1 MSNDLRQEFH
11 RLEPE
16 VLYINRVCASSSL
29 VDIWVEDIPVMA
41 KLDSG
46 AEITILS
53 TKVYL
58 RLPCRPRRAR
68 DVVMRLADQ
77 DTSIAGF
84 CISPLSLRIGPIT
97 CREKVYVAP
106 IGDEMLL
113 GHDLLHHW
121 GAIHDMRTNTLIIGK
136 EMVPLKMKCPDNQL
150 RISRITAAQKVTV
163 PPNTVKMV
171 KATLDADL
179 GYFCTDPANVDDLWF
194 PSIVGRSDEKPVLC
208 FINPSDRYR
217 SIRRGQFITTASEV
231 SEFLQPSLTSPRDHL
246 DPLFSCSA
254 IGAGPPGGANVECP
268 SDVPEHLRQLA
279 IDSSEDLTPE
289 QRRELES
296 VLVEFRDVFA
306 RDDFD
311 LGNFTAL
318 EHEIDTGDARPIK
331 QRMRRTPAMFA
342 GEEEAHLK
350 KMLKAGVIQESI
362 SEWASP
368 PVLIRKKDGSV
379 RWLSTIGL

>member
-1 MSNDLRQEFH
+1 M
-11 RLEPE
+11 
-16 VLYINRVCASSSL
+16 
-29 VDIWVEDIPVMA
+29 
-41 KLDSG
+41 
-46 AEITILS
+46 
-53 TKVYL
+53 
-58 RLPCRPRRAR
+58 
-68 DVVMRLADQ
+68 
-77 DTSIAGF
+77 
-84 CISPLSLRIGPIT
+84 
-97 CREKVYVAP
+97 
-106 IGDEMLL
+106 
-113 GHDLLHHW
+113 
-121 GAIHDMRTNTLIIGK
+121 
-136 EMVPLKMKCPDNQL
+136 
-150 RISRITAAQKVTV
+150 
-163 PPNTVKMV
+163 
-171 KATLDADL
+171 
-179 GYFCTDPANVDDLWF
+179 
-194 PSIVGRSDEKPVLC
+194 
-208 FINPSDRYR
+208 
-217 SIRRGQFITTASEV
+217 
-231 SEFLQPSLTSPRDHL
+231 
-246 DPLFSCSA
+246 
-254 IGAGPPGGANVECP
+254 ECP